1 MSTRK
6 RSRRLVESDLAN
18 TQQIQSKKVPRKNQT
33 THTDTDTVDAD
44 EHKIDSNGET
54 MNAEENGL
62 ATGSTERANDDS
74 TEFNQNSNPGDD
86 SSEDTET
93 DNILREAD
101 VLMAEI
107 AEFRR
112 DYYANESQN
121 DSQATIIISE
131 TPDAV
136 HPTNAST
143 NDANNATTSG
153 QNSGARAS
161 ANNSHTNNPSDD
173 SVVLIEDMNSSA
185 VRPIVKDDDEDV
197 IFVTESRGS
206 QQFRTIATI
215 DLCDTPDTSFTRSKD
230 TGQSTSTVAAASTA
244 PSNSANELSP
254 KRPGTI
260 KCPICLETF
269 GFDKVLS
276 TMCGHLYCEPCIKN
290 VIKIRKKCPMCNRG
304 LKPNQVHRIFLDT

>member
-173 SVVLIEDMNSSA
+173 SVVLI
-185 VRPIVKDDDEDV
+185 
-197 IFVTESRGS
+197 
-206 QQFRTIATI
+206 